1 MLSSRAARSGMTERQ
16 SGHVIDASGP
26 PERETGG
33 ILSINLSVLVANWRE
48 LGSRAA
54 PAECA
59 AVVKAD
65 GYGCGIAP
73 VSAAL
78 ARAGCGT
85 FFVADLAE
93 ARSVR
98 RIAPNAVIYVLDGL
112 APETA
117 DGFAQADLRP
127 VLGSL
132 DELAEWQNFRAAS
145 GWRGGVALHVDTGM
159 NRLGLAPEQAA
170 NMAARL
176 APDAHIRLLMSH
188 FACAEEPSHP
198 LNAKQ
203 MAEFREVRALFPG
216 VPASLANSSGI
227 FLGPDAHHDLVRPG
241 VGLYGANPTPGRLN
255 PMRRAVAL

>member
-33 ILSINLSVLVANWRE
+33 ILSIDLSVLVANWRE

-78 ARAGCGT
+78 ATAGCKT

-98 RIAPNAVIYVLDGL
+98 RVVPAAALYVLNGL
-112 APETA
+112 APGAAEA
-117 DGFAQADLRP
+117 FAEANLRP
-127 VLGSL
+127 VIGSL
-132 DELAEWQNFRAAS
+132 SELA
-145 GWRGGVALHVDTGM
+145 
-159 NRLGLAPEQAA
+159 
-170 NMAARL
+170 
-176 APDAHIRLLMSH
+176 
-188 FACAEEPSHP
+188 
-198 LNAKQ
+198 
-203 MAEFREVRALFPG
+203 
-216 VPASLANSSGI
+216 
-227 FLGPDAHHDLVRPG
+227 
-241 VGLYGANPTPGRLN
+241 
-255 PMRRAVAL
+255 